1 MATNYLTSLA
11 KTLLGQPY
19 EALNETLKHVIK
31 ALATGDTVTEDVNEV
46 FEEQTRFWDNLAD
59 QLALVVGSWP
69 FIFCF
74 MTFLFGWMGLN
85 SYILLTG
92 AFDPYPYILLN
103 LALSTLASLQAP
115 IIMMSQNRQS
125 EKDRLSQAN
134 AYEVNLK
141 TELSIQQLH
150 EKVDLLLKD
159 KQA

>member
-1 MATNYLTSLA
+1 MQNCRMNHIKDRTRWGIIGTNFCKNIVLEDCELSRM
-11 KTLLGQPY
+11 
-19 EALNETLKHVIK
+19 
-31 ALATGDTVTEDVNEV
+31 DTHMGV
-46 FEEQTRFWDNLAD
+46 A
-59 QLALVVGSWP
+59 GGY
-69 FIFCF
+69 
-74 MTFLFGWMGLN
+74 TFRRCTFGWMGLN

-134 AYEVNLK
+134 TYEVNLK

-150 EKVDLLLKD
+150 EKVDLLLED
-159 KQA
+159 KKA